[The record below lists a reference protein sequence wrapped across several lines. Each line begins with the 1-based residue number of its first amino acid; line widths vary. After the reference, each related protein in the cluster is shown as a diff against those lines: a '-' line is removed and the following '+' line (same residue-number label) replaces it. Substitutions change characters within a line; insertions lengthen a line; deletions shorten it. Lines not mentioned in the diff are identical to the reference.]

1 MRVVVLYSG
10 GKDSNLA
17 LWYATQQRWNI
28 LCLLAVHPKKTDSYM
43 FHHPNIQWVKLQAEA
58 MRYSLE
64 TLTVSG
70 VKEAE
75 VHELEQRLDK
85 LKKQLKI
92 DGVVS
97 GAIQSEYQKSRI
109 DQICENLGILSLT
122 PLWMKDPETLL
133 REVVKLGFKIIII
146 SCSAQGLNETWL
158 GRLIDEQAI
167 DEIIEL
173 SKKFGINP
181 AFEGGEAETFVID
194 SPLFNHKIRILSAE
208 KRWYPIEAGTYQI
221 KKAVLKPKLS
231 HQTN

>member
-1 MRVVVLYSG
+1 
-10 GKDSNLA
+10 
-17 LWYATQQRWNI
+17 
-28 LCLLAVHPKKTDSYM
+28 M